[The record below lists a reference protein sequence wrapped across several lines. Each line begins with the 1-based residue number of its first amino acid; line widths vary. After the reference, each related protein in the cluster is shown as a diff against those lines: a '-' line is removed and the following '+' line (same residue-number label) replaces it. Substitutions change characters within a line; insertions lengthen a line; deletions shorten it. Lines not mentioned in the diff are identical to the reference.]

1 MESIFTG
8 TPNELAAELLSEY
21 AVSQAFG
28 ISQANYSPSADVV
41 VGNTVYSAT
50 SGSNTLSI
58 RFDNSDNEQLTD
70 LSLFDDSYINFP
82 KKILRKGQVYQL
94 TFLAVYVDS
103 EDNTQV
109 YCPELPGN
117 WAEWE
122 TYWSENTPSNECTV
136 YAAVNLIEGYPVN
149 PYEEQIS
156 GYDIQDGAVDSD
168 TIEDGSISSVDIAN
182 GTITPE
188 KLSELYVPTY
198 SNTSDIPTPGE
209 DIAGKVI
216 QYTGKTAV
224 DPSPSEGF
232 PSSYSPGEFFQC
244 SGGDSSFVPTT
255 YYTYTIDPTVT
266 AETVGTYYRYIFAYN
281 SYVSVVLPDHYE
293 EGMTYYTRELTTVY
307 HWNHLDA
314 ADLSGYALRSKMF
327 YPDNQYGTKVVTNLD
342 TLSVSGSYVCL
353 GTATGAP
360 NSDSSWFVIHI
371 NSSGGTEYGFQTA
384 KAHGDFSGLYYRV
397 KSHFVWTA
405 WELCPAADIGITDAG
420 GFYDGDTVEAAL
432 QELGKLY
439 FTDKSIAESDWV
451 SDTTYTDY
459 GYKCDITCTGVTA
472 SMLPTVMF
480 AHAEAISG
488 NYSPIAVAGT
498 GIVTVYSKVNTAIT
512 IPTIK
517 CEVTS

>member
-109 YCPELPGN
+109 YCPPLPGN

-168 TIEDGSISSVDIAN
+168 TIEDGSVGTADIAD
-182 GTITPE
+182 GAVTPA
-188 KLSELYVPTY
+188 KLSESYVPKIIISTVADLPEA
-198 SNTSDIPTPGE
+198 SEAN
-209 DIAGKVI
+209 AGKLFV
-216 QYTGKTAV
+216 Q
-224 DPSPSEGF
+224 
-232 PSSYSPGEFFQC
+232 
-244 SGGDSSFVPTT
+244 SG
-255 YYTYTIDPTVT
+255 
-266 AETVGTYYRYIFAYN
+266 
-281 SYVSVVLPDHYE
+281 
-293 EGMTYYTRELTTVY
+293 
-307 HWNHLDA
+307 
-314 ADLSGYALRSKMF
+314 LSGTGFYDWETGRMF
-327 YPDNQYGTKVVTNLD
+327 
-342 TLSVSGSYVCL
+342 SYEP
-353 GTATGAP
+353 G
-360 NSDSSWFVIHI
+360 HI
-371 NSSGGTEYGFQTA
+371 YRCRETSSG
-384 KAHGDFSGLYYRV
+384 SGLYRWYDDMSDMFTAQIAAKQT
-397 KSHFVWTA
+397 KS
-405 WELCPAADIGITDAG
+405 
-420 GFYDGDTVEAAL
+420 
-432 QELGKLY
+432 LY
-439 FTDKSIAESDWV
+439 FSDKSIASEDWTA
-451 SDTTYTDY
+451 DTTYTDY
-459 GYKCDITCTGVTA
+459 GYKCDITCAGVTA